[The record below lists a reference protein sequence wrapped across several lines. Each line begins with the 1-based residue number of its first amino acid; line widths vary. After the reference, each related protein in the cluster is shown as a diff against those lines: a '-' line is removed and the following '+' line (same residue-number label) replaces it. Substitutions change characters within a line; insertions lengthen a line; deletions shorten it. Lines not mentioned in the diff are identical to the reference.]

1 MKQDK
6 YMYIDIHSHI
16 LPELDDGAQGMA
28 QAREMLKIAYENHIS
43 VIIATPHNKANRH
56 NPSRNT
62 IECRAADLQRYAD
75 ESSYNIQIYT
85 GTEFFYRS
93 ELAELLNQQEVCTM
107 AGTSYVLVE
116 FSPLDNYAYI
126 RDGLY
131 NLLAAGYRPIIAH
144 IERYQCVMKDQR
156 LVDELIDMG
165 CFAQVNA
172 GSILGKFGFHTK
184 SDTKKLLK
192 NGRVHF
198 IASDAHND
206 KERAPELELCARKL
220 YRIYAKAYIDDLLFQ
235 NAKKLIANEY
245 I

>member
-1 MKQDK
+1 
-6 YMYIDIHSHI
+6 MYIDLHNHI
-16 LPELDDGAQGMA
+16 LPGLDDGARDMKQSH
-28 QAREMLKIAYENHIS
+28 EMLKIAYENHIS
-43 VIIATPHNKANRH
+43 VIVATPHNKANRH
-56 NPSRNT
+56 NPGKDT
-62 IECRAADLQRYAD
+62 IEKYVAQLQEYAD
-75 ESSYNIQIYT
+75 EQGYGIRLYS

-93 ELAELLNQQEVCTM
+93 ELTELLNQQEVCTM

-198 IASDAHND
+198 IASDAHTD

-235 NAKKLIANEY
+235 NAKKLLANEY